1 MLLEMDK
8 IKITVDS
15 KIGSIVTISYNLEK
29 ITIDVTPKKKKEK
42 DVLLA
47 QSVAVEEVKDV
58 RVEEKNIIDITDDDD
73 MDVESQV
80 IYE

>member
-15 KIGSIVTISYNLEK
+15 KIGNVVTISYNLEK
-29 ITIDVTPKKKKEK
+29 ITIDVIPKKKKEK
-42 DVLLA
+42 EVLVQVINA
-47 QSVAVEEVKDV
+47 DEAKDV
-58 RVEEKNIIDITDDDD
+58 KEEEKNIIDITDDDG
-73 MDVESQV
+73 MDVESSV

>member
-58 RVEEKNIIDITDDDD
+58 RVEEKNIIDITDDD

>member
-15 KIGSIVTISYNLEK
+15 KIGNVVTISYNLEK

-42 DVLLA
+42 EVLVQVINA
-47 QSVAVEEVKDV
+47 DEAKDV
-58 RVEEKNIIDITDDDD
+58 KEEEKNIIDITDDDG
-73 MDVESQV
+73 MDVESSV

>member
-15 KIGSIVTISYNLEK
+15 KIGNVVTISYNLEK

-47 QSVAVEEVKDV
+47 QSVAVKEAKDV
-58 RVEEKNIIDITDDDD
+58 KVEEKNIIDIEDDDD
-73 MDVESQV
+73 MDVKSA
-80 IYE
+80 

>member
-15 KIGSIVTISYNLEK
+15 KIGNVVTISYNLEK
-29 ITIDVTPKKKKEK
+29 ISIDSTPKKKKEK

-47 QSVAVEEVKDV
+47 QSAAVEGAKDV
-58 RVEEKNIIDITDDDD
+58 KVKEKNIIEIEDDDD
-73 MDVESQV
+73 MDIESA
-80 IYE
+80 

>member
-1 MLLEMDK
+1 MDK

-15 KIGSIVTISYNLEK
+15 KIGNVVTISYNLEK

-47 QSVAVEEVKDV
+47 QSVAVKEAKDV
-58 RVEEKNIIDITDDDD
+58 KVEEKNIIDIEDDDD
-73 MDVESQV
+73 MDVKSA
-80 IYE
+80 

>member
-1 MLLEMDK
+1 MDK

-47 QSVAVEEVKDV
+47 QSVAVEEAKDV
-58 RVEEKNIIDITDDDD
+58 KTEEKNIVDITDDDD
-73 MDVESQV
+73 MDVESSV

>member
-8 IKITVDS
+8 IKITIDS
-15 KIGSIVTISYNLEK
+15 KIGNVVTISYNLEK

-42 DVLLA
+42 EVLVQVINA
-47 QSVAVEEVKDV
+47 DEAKDV
-58 RVEEKNIIDITDDDD
+58 KEEEKNIIDITDDDG
-73 MDVESQV
+73 MDVESSV

>member
-15 KIGSIVTISYNLEK
+15 KISNVVTISYNLEK

-58 RVEEKNIIDITDDDD
+58 KVEEKNIIDIEDDDD
-73 MDVESQV
+73 MDVESA
-80 IYE
+80 